1 MLEYGFVMKK
11 YDLILPLGS
20 ACKTTHNLRKRNL
33 QRESLPFDWILL
45 LDTQVIIQLLRSH
58 FQGFLLRENMKKKEL
73 ENTLHDVYVDVS
85 SKIEFWHDFP
95 LNCNFDE
102 MFDEVKRKYKRRIDR
117 MYDDIRH
124 ARNILLFRTVIVA
137 EGTLTDEQLLKDYQ
151 DFCEIFPNKNV
162 DYIYV
167 NLFHEP
173 CEYQETYFN
182 PHLLKINAFTPKE
195 DEWMGNQEL
204 FDKILGNVA
213 LSSRAKMKYFFK
225 TKKFQIYKSLIK
237 AGALLKIPS
246 CVKKKQ
252 VVKDRFRAE

>member
-1 MLEYGFVMKK
+1 M
-11 YDLILPLGS
+11 PLGS

-45 LDTQVIIQLLRSH
+45 VDTQVIIQLLRSH
-58 FQGFLLRENMKKKEL
+58 FQGFLVRENMKKKEL

-117 MYDDIRH
+117 MYDDIHH